1 MLKVL
6 SEYWPILVTMGSFI
20 WGLIKLYFV
29 VTKMK
34 DTTIPGIEKRIDLI
48 EENNTTQNAYME
60 QMALDVREMKT
71 DIKWIKEQKY

>member
-1 MLKVL
+1 
-6 SEYWPILVTMGSFI
+6 
-20 WGLIKLYFV
+20 
-29 VTKMK
+29 MK